1 MTAFTDDGLA
11 QLRASLERH
20 LAQGYAP
27 GVVAVVSRGQ
37 QTHVLPLGTKAFGDP
52 APMPRDALFRIASM
66 TKAVTAAAVM
76 MLVDEGKLRLDEPVD
91 RLLPELAD
99 RRVLK
104 RIDGP
109 LDDTVPAN
117 RAITVE
123 DLLTFR
129 QGFGIIFAEPGA
141 TPLLRAI
148 EALSIS
154 GFGMPNPNQPF
165 GPDEWMKRLGT
176 LPLMHQ
182 PGERWMYTTGSD
194 VQGVLI
200 SRASGQSLPAFFRE
214 RIFGPLGMND
224 TAFGVPKEK
233 LARFVP
239 AYHPENGW
247 MVAWDPP
254 TASRWEHEP
263 KFPEGDSGLIS
274 TAEDYLAF
282 ARMLLAGG
290 THGGQRL
297 LSAASV
303 KAMMT
308 DHLTAAQRTDPEA
321 EVILTKGRGWGYGL
335 SVISQAVPQGPA
347 AGAISWCGGLG
358 TSWISDPAKDLTAIL
373 LTQREFE
380 SPDPPAIHK
389 EFWSAAYKALG

>member
-11 QLRASLERH
+11 QLRADLERH

-27 GVVAVVSRGQ
+27 GVVAVVSRGE
-37 QTHVLPLGTKAFGDP
+37 QTHVLPLGTKAFG
-52 APMPRDALFRIASM
+52 AAEPMPHDALFRIASM

-76 MLVDEGKLRLDEPVD
+76 MLVDDGKLRLDEPVD

-117 RAITVE
+117 RPMTVE

-148 EALSIS
+148 EGLGIS

-165 GPDEWMKRLGT
+165 GPDEWMKRLGA

-200 SRASGQSLPAFFRE
+200 ARASGQSLPEFFRE
-214 RIFGPLGMND
+214 RILGPLGMND

-233 LARFVP
+233 LGRFVP
-239 AYHPENGW
+239 AYHPEGGK
-247 MVAWDPP
+247 MVAWDHP

-263 KFPEGDSGLIS
+263 QFPEGDSGLIS

-290 THGGQRL
+290 AHGGKRL

-308 DHLTAAQRTDPEA
+308 DHLTTAQRTEPEA
-321 EVILTKGRGWGYGL
+321 EMILTKGHGWGYGL
-335 SVISQAVPQGPA
+335 SVISQAVPRGPPV
-347 AGAISWCGGLG
+347 GAVGWCGGLG
-358 TSWISDPAKDLTAIL
+358 TSWISDPATDLTAIL

-380 SPDPPAIHK
+380 GPDPPAIHK
-389 EFWSAAYKALG
+389 EFWSAAYRALG